1 MNVGSQE
8 IAFYVFAADNGSPRA
23 QTSTATV
30 TVAIEDT
37 NDSPPRIFSVSG
49 CNDLGSAYAGGYYE
63 CRIAESDSPRERF
76 MAHITP
82 IDPDEEPPS
91 LSIPVRAGG
100 SRGPR
105 ALFSLEDASPG
116 MQTMACSVGVVKAQ
130 AAGGSGS
137 GSGGRGSGSGNAMF
151 YVTADGSLYANGS
164 LDREKCTSYMLRVRL
179 RDLELPHLE
188 SSALFRIVVED
199 VNDHAPVFLLP
210 NASEP
215 SRALRVSYQQQA
227 GSIVG
232 RVLATDADDGVN
244 AQLSYRLLSL
254 SSSSSLKSEQPLLG
268 VQPERGMLYVLSSL
282 ESQLGAMLQMRLEA
296 CDRGRPDPLCTRE
309 LLFVHVLNI
318 PPSAN
323 ALEPTPLEV
332 GVGDATENLK
342 VVQERNDE
350 MKVLLVLAAGL
361 FSVAFLLAVGVILM
375 CSRRHIFG
383 SSHLRG
389 NKGILMY
396 IF

>member
-1 MNVGSQE
+1 M
-8 IAFYVFAADNGSPRA
+8 FAADNGSPRA
-23 QTSTATV
+23 LTSTATV
-30 TVAIEDT
+30 TVAIEDM

-76 MAHITP
+76 LAHITP
-82 IDPDEEPPS
+82 TDPDEEPEPV
-91 LSIPVRAGG
+91 SIAVLAG
-100 SRGPR
+100 SRRGPR

-116 MQTMACSVGVVKAQ
+116 MQTTACSVGLARTQ
-130 AAGGSGS
+130 AAGGG
-137 GSGGRGSGSGNAMF
+137 GGRGTASGNAMF
-151 YVTADGSLYANGS
+151 YVTAEGSLYANGS

-188 SSALFRIVVED
+188 SSALFRIVVDD
-199 VNDHAPVFLLP
+199 VNDHPPVFLLP

-215 SRALRVSYQQQA
+215 SRALRVSYQQPA
-227 GSIVG
+227 GSVVG

-244 AQLSYRLLSL
+244 AQLSYRLLS
-254 SSSSSLKSEQPLLG
+254 SSSSLSSKTEQPLLG

-282 ESQLGAMLQMRLEA
+282 ESQLGAMLQLRLEA

-323 ALEPTPLEV
+323 AFEPTPLEV

-342 VVQERNDE
+342 VVQEKNDE
-350 MKVLLVLAAGL
+350 LKVLLMLAAGL
-361 FSVAFLLAVGVILM
+361 FSVAFLLAIGVM

-383 SSHLRG
+383 SSHRRG
-389 NKGILMY
+389 NKGILIY
-396 IF
+396 CTYFDRIGCK